1 MHLGGTPGIRTLL
14 GAHVYDVIIRG
25 GTVVDG
31 TGALARTA
39 DVAVTDGR
47 IAEVGRVDGR
57 AREVVEAD
65 GLLVT
70 PGFVDPH
77 THYDGQATWDPLL
90 RPSSAHGVTTAILG
104 NCGVG
109 FAPVRPDRR
118 AWLVQLME
126 GVEDIPGTALHEG
139 IRWAWETFP
148 EYLDALATL
157 PRAVDVAAHVPHGA
171 LRGYVMDERGADD
184 EPATAADLVRMA
196 ELVEE
201 AVRAGAIGFST
212 NRLPSHA
219 ARDGRPVPGTTASPE
234 ELLAIGRAVVAGG
247 GGVIQAVS
255 AEGMGLVPGG
265 YRRDLD
271 WLTEVSIATG
281 LRTTLAVTQNQVQ
294 PELWR
299 DVLHWVDHANAAGAR
314 ITPQISG
321 RPLGILL
328 GWTTRHQFDGRPSYD
343 EVAGLPLAERVRALA
358 DPDRRARILAERT
371 DAGLG
376 ALVGR
381 LTTQLFPLLDP
392 PDYEPPADA
401 SIAAVCARTGRDADD
416 VLYDLYQEDGGQ
428 RLVLFTLGGYAHHHA
443 DHIVEMLEHPA
454 TMLGLADGGAHCSLI
469 CDASVYT
476 SMLSYW
482 CRDRTRGRQVAVEL
496 AVAKMSAIPA
506 ELYGLT
512 DRGTLRPGLRADI
525 NVIDQDRLRVEMP
538 HVAHDLPAGAARVV
552 QGAEGYVRTFVA
564 GEAVA
569 VDDTDTGARPG
580 RLVRGGGARARV

>member
-1 MHLGGTPGIRTLL
+1 MH
-14 GAHVYDVIIRG
+14 DVVIKG

-31 TGALARTA
+31 TGAPPRTA
-39 DVAVTDGR
+39 DVALAGGR
-47 IAEVGRVDGR
+47 IVAVGRVDEP
-57 AREVVEAD
+57 ARETVDAT

-70 PGFVDPH
+70 PGYVDPH

-109 FAPVRPDRR
+109 FAPVRPERR

-139 IRWAWETFP
+139 IRWAWESFP
-148 EYLDALATL
+148 EYLDALASL
-157 PRAVDVAAHVPHGA
+157 PRAMDVAAHVPHGA

-184 EPATAADLVRMA
+184 EAATDADLARMA

-212 NRLPSHA
+212 NRLPSHT
-219 ARDGRPVPGTTASPE
+219 ARDGRPVPGTMAEPT
-234 ELLAIGRAVVAGG
+234 ELMAIARAVAAGG

-265 YRRDLD
+265 YRRDLE
-271 WLTEVSIATG
+271 WMTEVSIATG
-281 LRTTLAVTQNQVQ
+281 LRTTLAVTQHNVQ

-299 DVLHWVDHANAAGAR
+299 DVLDWVDDAAAAGAR
-314 ITPQISG
+314 VTPQVSG

-328 GWTTRHQFDGRPSYD
+328 GWTTRHQFSGRPSYD
-343 EVAGLPLAERVRALA
+343 EVAHLPLAERVVALA
-358 DPDRRARILAERT
+358 DPERRARILAEPAT
-371 DAGLG
+371 PGL
-376 ALVGR
+376 ATLVAK
-381 LTTQLFPLLDP
+381 LSNQLFPLYDP
-392 PDYEPPADA
+392 PDYEPPAERSVKA
-401 SIAAVCARTGRDADD
+401 LAAATGRTVDEA
-416 VLYDLYQEDGGQ
+416 LYELYQEEGGR

-443 DHIVEMLEHPA
+443 DHIVEMLERPG

-469 CDASVYT
+469 CDASTYT

-482 CRDRTRGRQVAVEL
+482 ARDRTRGRRLPVEL
-496 AVAKMSAIPA
+496 AVAKMTSVPA
-506 ELYGLT
+506 DLYGLA
-512 DRGTLRPGLRADI
+512 DRGRLVPGLRADV
-525 NVIDQDRLRVEMP
+525 NVIDPVRLRVRMP
-538 HVAHDLPAGAARVV
+538 EVVNDLPGGASRVL

-564 GEAVA
+564 GEAVTI
-569 VDDTDTGARPG
+569 DDTDTGARPG
-580 RLVRGGGARARV
+580 RLVRRGSTVA